1 MPESHTQSR
10 SYMEVKNITK
20 EKKHFKETWR
30 YLGLMIFDEAL
41 DVYERLGMPFQQGN
55 RIMRFSPFNAY
66 PTEDGWVV
74 IGIGHDAMW
83 RALCTLIERED
94 LAHDPDWGRMDWR
107 VEHNAQVDEMLSEWT
122 RDRPIEPAVAA
133 LESTGIVASPV
144 QNIDDLLDFTVP
156 ADNRIEF
163 VCNRK

>member
-1 MPESHTQSR
+1 MTDVLFS
-10 SYMEVKNITK
+10 
-20 EKKHFKETWR
+20 
-30 YLGLMIFDEAL
+30 LIFDEAL

-83 RALCTLIERED
+83 RALCTPIERED

-107 VEHNAQVDEMLSEWT
+107 VEHNAQVDEMLS
-122 RDRPIEPAVAA
+122 RVDQR
-133 LESTGIVASPV
+133 
-144 QNIDDLLDFTVP
+144 P
-156 ADNRIEF
+156 ADRTRRGRSSRARGSLQARSRTSMTCSLGRIYRHVE
-163 VCNRK
+163 